1 MTDNS
6 SAALS
11 HPGDRWINSP
21 AWTLLEQ
28 AHDGRMLLVLTGGAD
43 ETYIVDEAVSDSCVH
58 RVFEAWQNESLS
70 SLQDDPECGAAVR
83 QIQRVGAL
91 VPPRALDEVNR
102 FTVAWLGDPCEA
114 LMPALATM
122 MAEYRIALPGDA
134 PRDAVAGAGA
144 HIEDLLLVVRTN
156 AQWEPALNTY
166 AALRPRHRHL
176 FVDAAY
182 HHTVSIGPYVVP
194 GETACV
200 ACLGHRVA
208 HRWGDLP
215 GPAKPAMSSRSQSI
229 AAVLAPLLTEPGGLL
244 PFLDHSVSLN
254 LQTLASVRDKVFQ
267 LPGCSVCEGRHDL
280 SAGALN
286 LPWRVSPPATLSGP
300 VGR

>member
-6 SAALS
+6 SVALS
-11 HPGDRWINSP
+11 HPGDHWINSP

-43 ETYIVDEAVSDSCVH
+43 ETYIVDEAVSNTCVR
-58 RVFEAWQNESLS
+58 RVFQAWQNESLS

-91 VPPRALDEVNR
+91 VPFRAVGAVNR
-102 FTVAWLGDPCEA
+102 LSVAWLGDPCES

-122 MAEYRIALPGDA
+122 MAENRIALQGDA
-134 PRDAVAGAGA
+134 SRDAGADA
-144 HIEDLLLVVRTN
+144 ANTDDLLLVVRTN
-156 AQWEPALNTY
+156 AQWDCALSTY
-166 AALRPRHRHL
+166 AALRPRQRHL
-176 FVDAAY
+176 FIDAAY

-215 GPAKPAMSSRSQSI
+215 GPAKPVMSSRPQSI
-229 AAVLAPLLTEPGGLL
+229 ASLLAPLVTAPGGLL
-244 PFLDHSVSLN
+244 PFLEHSVSLN

-267 LPGCSVCEGRHDL
+267 LPGCPVCESRHGS
-280 SAGALN
+280 SAGALS
-286 LPWRVSPPATLSGP
+286 LPWRVSPPVTLSGP
-300 VGR
+300 AGH

>member
-6 SAALS
+6 SVALS
-11 HPGDRWINSP
+11 HPGDHWINNP

-43 ETYIVDEAVSDSCVH
+43 ETYIVDEAVSDACVR
-58 RVFEAWQNESLS
+58 RVFQAWQNESLS

-91 VPPRALDEVNR
+91 VPPRALPEVNH
-102 FTVAWLGDPCEA
+102 FSVAWLGDPCES

-122 MAEYRIALPGDA
+122 IAENRIALQGDA
-134 PRDAVAGAGA
+134 PRDAVAGAN
-144 HIEDLLLVVRTN
+144 IEDLLLVVRTN
-156 AQWEPALNTY
+156 AQWDSALSTY
-166 AALRPRHRHL
+166 AALRPRQRHL
-176 FVDAAY
+176 FVDTAY

-200 ACLGHRVA
+200 ACLGHRIA

-215 GPAKPAMSSRSQSI
+215 GPAQPAMSSRSHSI
-229 AAVLAPLLTEPGGLL
+229 AAVLAPLLTAAGGLL
-244 PFLDHSVSLN
+244 PFLEHSVSLN

-267 LPGCSVCEGRHDL
+267 LPGCPVCEGRHD
-280 SAGALN
+280 SPAGALN
-286 LPWRVSPPATLSGP
+286 LPWQVLPPVILSGP
-300 VGR
+300 AGR